1 MIAVERQGPV
11 RAFPIEDEKVSTM
24 KPLVEKL
31 IAKATHL
38 MTDGHRSY
46 QQIGREYVAHSQ
58 VIHSKGEYS
67 RGMIH
72 CNTAESFA
80 SLFERGRVG
89 VFHCMSRDHMQRY
102 LNEFAFRWDNREPTL
117 QKTRKGEVKEVMRP
131 IPIVEMLRNLILR
144 CQGSQLKRTKHWG
157 IVDLTFASP

>member
-11 RAFPIEDEKVSTM
+11 RAFPIDDEKVATI
-24 KPLVEKL
+24 KPLMDTH

-46 QQIGREYVAHSQ
+46 QQIGREYVAHSR

-89 VFHCMSRDHMQRY
+89 VYHCMSDDHLHRY
-102 LNEFAFRWDNREPTL
+102 LNEFAFRWDNREPKT
-117 QKTRKGEVKEVMRP
+117 QKTRKGEDKEVMKP
-131 IPIVEMLRNLILR
+131 IPIVDMLWKLISR
-144 CQGSQLKRTKHWG
+144 ISGYQLLRTKHWG
-157 IVDLTFASP
+157 IADLVFA